1 MTEEKG
7 GCFDRNNKRIMPVQ
21 DKKRLPLDKAT
32 AADRGCGLLLLLLVI
47 LLGVD
52 RLLHNLG
59 LALGG
64 ITGLGGVTSLC
75 CITSL
80 GGVTSLCCTTS
91 LGGVTSLGGIA
102 GLCSALV
109 LVVGSAL
116 VLVIG
121 GALVLVRSS
130 LGVLALVGTGLGV
143 TGLGVAGLGSTICG
157 TGTGTGTTGATLC
170 SL

>member
-91 LGGVTSLGGIA
+91 LGGITGLGCIA

-116 VLVIG
+116 VLV
-121 GALVLVRSS
+121 RSS
-130 LGVLALVGTGLGV
+130 LGVLALVG

>member
-75 CITSL
+75 C
-80 GGVTSLCCTTS
+80 TTS
-91 LGGVTSLGGIA
+91 LGGITGLGCIA

-143 TGLGVAGLGSTICG
+143 AGLGSTICG

>member
-91 LGGVTSLGGIA
+91 LGCIA

-143 TGLGVAGLGSTICG
+143 AGLGSTICG

>member
-7 GCFDRNNKRIMPVQ
+7 GCFDRNNKRIVPVQ

-64 ITGLGGVTSLC
+64 ITGLGGVTSLGG
-75 CITSL
+75 ITGL
-80 GGVTSLCCTTS
+80 GC
-91 LGGVTSLGGIA
+91 IA

-143 TGLGVAGLGSTICG
+143 AGLGSTICG